1 MPWKK
6 SDGTYIK
13 EGKGWVGVDGTKFP
27 SVWTRFSD
35 TELKSFGLTWEDPPA
50 SAEPVDTRFYW
61 GRNNDGSLIER
72 KLDDEDAKD
81 GDGKQLYEED
91 GKTKLINEGL
101 KTIWIRQTKNTA
113 NGMLSPTDW
122 FVTRKSEKGTAIP
135 DATTTFR
142 DSVRTKCSEI
152 ETKINACSS
161 LADFMKLFDAP
172 VDSDGNPTGD
182 NPPIYDFPDEI

>member
-13 EGKGWVGVDGTKFP
+13 EGKAWVGVDGTKYP

-50 SAEPVDTRFYW
+50 SQSPYDSQFYW
-61 GRNNDGSLIER
+61 GRQTDGSLIER

-81 GDGKQLYEED
+81 GDGNQLYEED

-101 KTIWIRQTKNTA
+101 KTIWIRQTKRTA
-113 NGMLSPTDW
+113 QEKLNKHDW
-122 FVTRKSEKGTAIP
+122 IITRNSEKGTAIP
-135 DATTTFR
+135 SDVTTYRDA
-142 DSVRTKCSEI
+142 VRTKCASI
-152 ETKINACSS
+152 ETAINNCSN
-161 LADFMKLFDAP
+161 LADFIKLFDTP
-172 VDSDGNPTGD
+172 SDGS
-182 NPPIYDFPDEI
+182 NPPINDFPDEI